1 VNLTNDVNHCR
12 SCTKACGSGATCE
25 SSTCTLR
32 YGYPSITTEG
42 TATSFGSDHLLGEQ
56 IYIGS
61 SIVVTKIA
69 VNALA
74 SGPYVVMALY
84 ADSGGAPSALLAS
97 TSATTMFAGSNEIP
111 VLAPANIP
119 AGYYWIMAVYSAD
132 ADVACDTATDN
143 TYRYIS
149 LPFGTDLPNPLPFA
163 NYESAV
169 QHFGYYVVGTQ

>member
-1 VNLTNDVNHCR
+1 VNLTNDVNHCS
-12 SCTKACGSGATCE
+12 SCTNACGSGATCE
-25 SSTCTLR
+25 SSTCTFR

-42 TATSFGSDHLLGEQ
+42 TASSFGRDYLLGEQ
-56 IYIGS
+56 IYIGT
-61 SIVVTKIA
+61 SIIVTKLA

-84 ADSGGAPSALLAS
+84 SDYGGAPSALLAS
-97 TSATTMFAGSNEIP
+97 TPSTTMVAGSNEIP
-111 VLAPANIP
+111 VLVPASIP

-132 ADVACDTATDN
+132 ADVACDTATDS

-149 LPFGTDLPNPLPFA
+149 LPFGTALPNPLPVA
-163 NYESAV
+163 NYEPAV